1 MAIET
6 TIYTP
11 RTLGKLVRRMPPVHT
26 FFRDTFF
33 KNRQTFNTKSV
44 DVDFKKG
51 SRALA
56 PFVHPKVGGKTILNT
71 GYQTKT
77 YTPVLLAPNK
87 ITTVDDLL
95 ERAAGEDPYS
105 GRKPAERAVEKL
117 AEDLRELNEMIVRRE
132 EWMAATAIFTGQ
144 IPIVGEGVN
153 EVIDFSFTN
162 KETIV
167 TAEKKWDNAQSDP
180 LADIERWHEIVQR
193 EGFVNCNIC
202 IMAKDVATAFVN
214 HEKVKSVLDVKAY
227 DLAVIRPRLLPN
239 GVTYEL
245 ADYIERKILDEDR
258 SPAAALADIKLEGK
272 AFKTSICVSTLYSYI
287 TKGVFLSLTNADL
300 PEKPKRKRPYRTV
313 KKTGKRQ
320 NGKSIDK
327 RPEEVD
333 QRTTFGHWEGDTV
346 YSKKDGSKALLVL
359 TERLTRWEIIAR
371 IKDRT
376 ANSVIKALDKIE
388 RRFGADLFA
397 KAFQTITF
405 DNGGEFSDVERLER
419 SAVRKGRRRTT
430 AYFCHPY
437 SSYERG
443 SNECQNKMI
452 RRKFPKG
459 TDFGA
464 VSAAAVKRAEDWIN
478 NYPREILGWK
488 TAEICFRECLAAL
501 A

>member
-1 MAIET
+1 MKTISIINLKGGVAKTLTADNMAHVLAVFHKKRVLLVDNDKQGNTSKAFGVHSYDEKSLSDVLTARRMDVREVIKKTRFENIDVLPAS
-6 TIYTP
+6 TIY
-11 RTLGKLVRRMPPVHT
+11 REIKRARWQYLDG
-26 FFRDTFF
+26 DTWI
-33 KNRQTFNTKSV
+33 V
-44 DVDFKKG
+44 
-51 SRALA
+51 
-56 PFVHPKVGGKTILNT
+56 
-71 GYQTKT
+71 
-77 YTPVLLAPNK
+77 
-87 ITTVDDLL
+87 
-95 ERAAGEDPYS
+95 EDRYNPD
-105 GRKPAERAVEKL
+105 G
-117 AEDLRELNEMIVRRE
+117 
-132 EWMAATAIFTGQ
+132 
-144 IPIVGEGVN
+144 
-153 EVIDFSFTN
+153 
-162 KETIV
+162 
-167 TAEKKWDNAQSDP
+167 AEKRYRENLAAKGAP
-180 LADIERWHEIVQR
+180 LKIGND
-193 EGFVNCNIC
+193 
-202 IMAKDVATAFVN
+202 
-214 HEKVKSVLDVKAY
+214 
-227 DLAVIRPRLLPN
+227 
-239 GVTYEL
+239 YEL

-327 RPEEVD
+327 RPEIVD

-376 ANSVIKALDKIE
+376 ANSVIKALDQIE

-452 RRKFPKG
+452 RRKLPKG

-501 A
+501 T

>member
-1 MAIET
+1 MEKGSTSTLFGPLQKLGGAILGPFSG
-6 TIYTP
+6 I
-11 RTLGKLVRRMPPVHT
+11 LGKILPV
-26 FFRDTFF
+26 
-33 KNRQTFNTKSV
+33 V
-44 DVDFKKG
+44 
-51 SRALA
+51 
-56 PFVHPKVGGKTILNT
+56 
-71 GYQTKT
+71 
-77 YTPVLLAPNK
+77 
-87 ITTVDDLL
+87 
-95 ERAAGEDPYS
+95 
-105 GRKPAERAVEKL
+105 
-117 AEDLRELNEMIVRRE
+117 
-132 EWMAATAIFTGQ
+132 
-144 IPIVGEGVN
+144 
-153 EVIDFSFTN
+153 
-162 KETIV
+162 
-167 TAEKKWDNAQSDP
+167 
-180 LADIERWHEIVQR
+180 
-193 EGFVNCNIC
+193 
-202 IMAKDVATAFVN
+202 
-214 HEKVKSVLDVKAY
+214 
-227 DLAVIRPRLLPN
+227 
-239 GVTYEL
+239 
-245 ADYIERKILDEDR
+245 
-258 SPAAALADIKLEGK
+258 
-272 AFKTSICVSTLYSYI
+272 
-287 TKGVFLSLTNADL
+287 GVFLSLTNADL

-333 QRTTFGHWEGDTV
+333 QRNTFGHWEGDTV

-376 ANSVIKALDKIE
+376 ANSVIKALDQIE
-388 RRFGADLFA
+388 RRFGAELFA

-419 SAVRKGRRRTT
+419 SAVRKGRKRTT

-464 VSAAAVKRAEDWIN
+464 VSAAAVKRAEEWIN

-488 TAEICFRECLAAL
+488 TSEICFRECLAAL